1 MAYNLSVLDN
11 STGIV
16 DVAKAANGF
25 TGGLLGILIIV
36 IICLAIYF
44 GLRFENPKNAFVAAS
59 FVAAILSILF
69 RIIGLVNDYVPVV
82 CILLVIGAF
91 ALMIQKQ

>member
-16 DVAKAANGF
+16 DVAKAAN
-25 TGGLLGILIIV
+25 GLLGILIIV